1 MRVVP
6 SASALPGQGA
16 TSGAACARGA
26 AAMSASASRAIGI
39 RIFIPSW
46 RIADAAQRE
55 AGAPVILRS

>member
-1 MRVVP
+1 
-6 SASALPGQGA
+6 LPGQGA
-16 TSGAACARGA
+16 TSGAAWARGA
-26 AAMSASASRAIGI
+26 AAVSANASRAIAI